1 MGINSFHF
9 LLLAFILKR
18 TKTYFYFI
26 PFCVLFI
33 VACKPSVSSKLENY
47 TRSTEGYYYRL
58 VQIGELGLPPKS
70 KAYYHIQTSFKTW
83 NDSVFWDSRHEGNN
97 RLFIKSGVT
106 SNLLHRYVQQ
116 LNAGDSAELCI
127 PTRLFFEQQFASKRI
142 PYFCEKDS
150 FVKISLKIKQVM
162 GFEDWALTINTFKSN
177 EDSLI
182 ESFVTKTPESYKDS
196 MGIVWQKGQPQ
207 TDQLI
212 GNGQLITFSF
222 QGAFLDGR
230 MVDAQPQTL
239 VYKLGTP
246 DQVLNGIN
254 YVIKRLKKGE
264 TSKIILPSHLAFG
277 ERGSSNG
284 SIPPFTP
291 LAYTLTL
298 IDVKY

>member
-1 MGINSFHF
+1 MKKSKVYFKILVVSV
-9 LLLAFILKR
+9 LAF
-18 TKTYFYFI
+18 
-26 PFCVLFI
+26 VG
-33 VACKPSVSSKLENY
+33 CKPSISDKLIDY

-58 VQIGELGLPPKS
+58 VQIGELGLPPKN
-70 KAYYHIQTSFKTW
+70 KAYYSIQASFKTW
-83 NDSVFWDSRHEGNN
+83 GDSIFWDSRHEGNN
-97 RLFIKSGVT
+97 KFFIKSGLT

-150 FVKISLKIKQVM
+150 LVKISLKIKQVM
-162 GFEDWALTINTFKSN
+162 GFEDWILTVNTFKSN
-177 EDSLI
+177 EDSLMLNI
-182 ESFVTKTPESYKDS
+182 LVKNPKAYKDS
-196 MGIVWQKGQPQ
+196 LGIIWLNGRPK
-207 TDQLI
+207 TDNLI
-212 GNGQLITFSF
+212 ENGQVITFSF

-246 DQVLNGIN
+246 DQVLKGIN
-254 YVIKRLKKGE
+254 YVIKHLKKGE

-277 ERGSSNG
+277 ELGSSNG

-291 LAYTLTL
+291 LAYTLIL

>member
-1 MGINSFHF
+1 MFTC
-9 LLLAFILKR
+9 LAFIS
-18 TKTYFYFI
+18 
-26 PFCVLFI
+26 
-33 VACKPSVSSKLENY
+33 CKPAVSDKLKNY
-47 TRSTEGYYYRL
+47 SHSPEGYYYHL
-58 VQIGELGLPPKS
+58 VQIGELGLPPKN
-70 KAYYHIQTSFKTW
+70 KAYYSIQVSFKTW
-83 NDSVFWDSRHEGNN
+83 NDSIFWDSRHEGNN
-97 RLFIKSGVT
+97 KFFIKAGVT
-106 SNLLHRYVQQ
+106 ANLLQRYVQQ

-127 PTRLFFEQQFASKRI
+127 PTHLFFEQQFASQRI

-150 FVKISLKIKQVM
+150 LVRISLKIKQVM
-162 GFEDWALTINTFKSN
+162 GFEEWNLAVNAFNSN

-182 ESFVTKTPESYKDS
+182 TNITKQEANAYKDS
-196 MGIVWQKGQPQ
+196 LGIIWLNGQAK
-207 TDQLI
+207 TDQLLE
-212 GNGQLITFSF
+212 NRQVVTFSF

-277 ERGSSNG
+277 ELGSSNG

-291 LAYTLTL
+291 LAYTITL